1 MSMATRPHWTEMSVG
16 RMIFSGV
23 FARHPD
29 LKLAIVEQDA
39 AWGPFF
45 IESMDRVYQHK
56 QWQAGWPRFADGV
69 LPSDYFHGS
78 VGIAFQDDRLGVELR
93 SHIGVENLMW
103 GSDYPHPDGTFPH
116 TKEVLHKMFHDVPG
130 EDIKKIVGENASRF
144 YGIP

>member
-1 MSMATRPHWTEMSVG
+1 
-16 RMIFSGV
+16 MIFSGV